1 MVFVGRSLGRRPVP
15 HTNIMKTRNVKSI
28 ATSFAD
34 LKGSLFPS
42 YVPLGGEGEPA
53 VRSDRTERSHTSS
66 VQRPRHSSSLRDGC
80 VDSDSDDGSGS
91 GVSIS
96 MPAAA
101 AFTTVTQ
108 PALPTDSSEA
118 AAPAPDGVTVWG
130 GRMADGTLN
139 RFGAESAGGIEAEVD

>member
-1 MVFVGRSLGRRPVP
+1 M
-15 HTNIMKTRNVKSI
+15 
-28 ATSFAD
+28 
-34 LKGSLFPS
+34 
-42 YVPLGGEGEPA
+42 
-53 VRSDRTERSHTSS
+53 RSHTSP
-66 VQRPRHSSSLRDGC
+66 VQRPRHSRSLRDGR
-80 VDSDSDDGSGS
+80 VDFDEEGSGS

-108 PALPTDSSEA
+108 PALPTDFSEA

-130 GRMADGTLN
+130 GRMADGNLN